1 MKIIIDSRMRNVEKE
16 YLAQYGE
23 LIEIPYHDICYDEVS
38 SHPDIFFAKID
49 GVLFKAPNVKMN
61 LPYGIVGNSLVE
73 GKYPNDVRYNVCQ
86 IGNNIV
92 HNFKYTDSKIMNY
105 ITEQKM
111 SKINVKQGY
120 SNCSICV
127 TSDNSCITSDMNI
140 YKTLRP
146 FNIDSC
152 LIEEE
157 NIKLLDK
164 NGLETEMRGFIGG
177 ATAVI
182 DNTFILFGDIDYMKN
197 KEDLLEHLR
206 KYSLKIKDFKGLN
219 IYDYGGIITFDDNR

>member
-1 MKIIIDSRMRNVEKE
+1 MKIIIDSKMRKVEKE
-16 YLAQYGE
+16 YLAKYGD
-23 LIEIPYHDICYDEVS
+23 LIEIPYQNICYDEIS

-49 GVLFKAPNVKMN
+49 DVLFKAPNLKMN
-61 LPYGIVGNSLVE
+61 FPFGIIGNSLVE

-92 HNFKYTDSKIMNY
+92 HNFKYTDSKILDY
-105 ITEQKM
+105 IIDRKIN
-111 SKINVKQGY
+111 KINVKQGY
-120 SNCSICV
+120 ANCSICV

-140 YKTLRP
+140 YKSLNS

-152 LIEEE
+152 LIDEE

-164 NGLETEMRGFIGG
+164 NGLETKMRGFIGG

-182 DNTFILFGDIDYMKN
+182 SNTFILFGDIDYMKN
-197 KEDLLEHLR
+197 KEVLLEHLR
-206 KYSLKIKDFKGLN
+206 KYSLKLKDFKGLN
-219 IYDYGGIITFDDNR
+219 IYDYGGIITFDNNR